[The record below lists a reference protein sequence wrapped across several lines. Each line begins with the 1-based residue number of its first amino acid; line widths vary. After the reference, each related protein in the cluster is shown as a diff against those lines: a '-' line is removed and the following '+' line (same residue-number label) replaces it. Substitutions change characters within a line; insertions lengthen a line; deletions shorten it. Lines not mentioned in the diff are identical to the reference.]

1 MHSDSLGSKVLAA
14 CWHTTNIAILT
25 NCKLGCSATR
35 RHKTVSGYLIMSK
48 SNRKKNVITPCSV
61 LIELFCGNQHLW
73 RKKKKKANQA
83 KIKNVLWIFVKV
95 AIAACVFNHFSSHFS
110 ANLTAS
116 LCGMAFWFLHAP
128 FPIVSI
134 LHLSLSFMLVRISFC
149 VSVSLSLNCYT
160 EYGNRTKK
168 KKKQLQNLTE
178 MFCKVVALRWCAKCA
193 GISTASIPSFQM
205 SLWLPVAASCKQ
217 THSIN
222 TIVLMAFDFG
232 YEWTSLF

>member
-14 CWHTTNIAILT
+14 CWHTTNITILT

-73 RKKKKKANQA
+73 RKKKANQA

-95 AIAACVFNHFSSHFS
+95 AIAACIFNHFSSLFS

-168 KKKQLQNLTE
+168 T
-178 MFCKVVALRWCAKCA
+178 AAK
-193 GISTASIPSFQM
+193 PH
-205 SLWLPVAASCKQ
+205 W
-217 THSIN
+217 N
-222 TIVLMAFDFG
+222 VL
-232 YEWTSLF
+232 